1 MHVGL
6 VKLVAISFLITTTTM
21 SFTGFSV
28 MSQLEVPPSPGKA
41 TTAIPSNPANPAG
54 GVNESAPRIIMI
66 YNNTEYDGILDSYS
80 FGKTES
86 MMSLPTANDKI
97 TATIPNQTIAVEQGS
112 KLYFMMKGIT
122 SSEAQPDGI
131 SATAYTISGEPA
143 GVLRVVD
150 EPERGNR
157 TISLTVDLNRGEYI
171 LAAIATWLPEEQ
183 ENNQITGYVSY
194 SYRINVI

>member
-1 MHVGL
+1 MHI
-6 VKLVAISFLITTTTM
+6 KLIVFITIFFMSVSSVSFKSQLAI
-21 SFTGFSV
+21 
-28 MSQLEVPPSPGKA
+28 SQLEVPPSPGKA

-54 GVNESAPRIIMI
+54 GVDESAPKIIMI

-86 MMSLPTANDKI
+86 MMSLPTSNDKI

-122 SSEAQPDGI
+122 LSEAQPDGV

-143 GVLRVVD
+143 EVLRVID
-150 EPERGNR
+150 EPNNSNK

-171 LAAIATWLPEEQ
+171 LMATAIWLPEVQ
-183 ENNQITGYVSY
+183 ENYQIAGYVSY

>member
-1 MHVGL
+1 MHI
-6 VKLVAISFLITTTTM
+6 KLIVFITIFFMIVSSVSFKNQLAI
-21 SFTGFSV
+21 
-28 MSQLEVPPSPGKA
+28 SQLEVPPSPGKA

-54 GVNESAPRIIMI
+54 GVDESAPKIIMI
-66 YNNTEYDGILDSYS
+66 YNNTEYDGTLDSYS

-86 MMSLPTANDKI
+86 MMSLPTSNDKI

-122 SSEAQPDGI
+122 LSEAQPDGV

-143 GVLRVVD
+143 DVLRVID
-150 EPERGNR
+150 EPNKRNK

-171 LAAIATWLPEEQ
+171 LMATAIWLPEVQ
-183 ENNQITGYVSY
+183 ENYQIAGYVSY

>member
-1 MHVGL
+1 MHIRLIVFITIFFMIVSSVSFKNPL
-6 VKLVAISFLITTTTM
+6 AI
-21 SFTGFSV
+21 
-28 MSQLEVPPSPGKA
+28 SQLEVPPSLGKA

-54 GVNESAPRIIMI
+54 GVDESAPKIIMI

-122 SSEAQPDGI
+122 LSEAQPDGV

-143 GVLRVVD
+143 GVLRVID
-150 EPERGNR
+150 EPNKSNK

-171 LAAIATWLPEEQ
+171 LMATAIWLPEVQ
-183 ENNQITGYVSY
+183 ENYQIAGYVSY
-194 SYRINVI
+194 SYRIDVI

>member
-1 MHVGL
+1 MHIRLIVFITIFFMIVSSVSFKNQL
-6 VKLVAISFLITTTTM
+6 AI
-21 SFTGFSV
+21 
-28 MSQLEVPPSPGKA
+28 SQLEVPPSPGKA

-54 GVNESAPRIIMI
+54 GVDESAPKIIMI

-86 MMSLPTANDKI
+86 MMSLPTSNDKI

-122 SSEAQPDGI
+122 LSEAQPDGV

-143 GVLRVVD
+143 AVLRVID
-150 EPERGNR
+150 EPNKSNK

-171 LAAIATWLPEEQ
+171 LMATAIWLPEVQ
-183 ENNQITGYVSY
+183 ENYQIAGYVSY
-194 SYRINVI
+194 SYKINVI

>member
-1 MHVGL
+1 MHIRLIVFITVFFMIVSSVSFKNPL
-6 VKLVAISFLITTTTM
+6 AI
-21 SFTGFSV
+21 
-28 MSQLEVPPSPGKA
+28 SQLEVPPSLGKA

-54 GVNESAPRIIMI
+54 GVDESAPKIIMI

-122 SSEAQPDGI
+122 LSEAQPDGV

-143 GVLRVVD
+143 GVLRVID
-150 EPERGNR
+150 EPNKSNK

-171 LAAIATWLPEEQ
+171 LMATAIWLPEVQ
-183 ENNQITGYVSY
+183 ENYQIAGYVSY
-194 SYRINVI
+194 SYRIDVI

>member
-1 MHVGL
+1 MIVSSVSFKNQL
-6 VKLVAISFLITTTTM
+6 AI
-21 SFTGFSV
+21 
-28 MSQLEVPPSPGKA
+28 SQLEVPPSPGKA

-54 GVNESAPRIIMI
+54 GVDESAPKIIMI
-66 YNNTEYDGILDSYS
+66 YNNTEYDGTLDSYS

-86 MMSLPTANDKI
+86 MMSLPTSNDKI

-122 SSEAQPDGI
+122 LSEAQPDGV

-143 GVLRVVD
+143 DVLRVID
-150 EPERGNR
+150 EPNKSNK

-171 LAAIATWLPEEQ
+171 LMATAIWLPEVQ
-183 ENNQITGYVSY
+183 ENYQIAGYVSY

>member
-1 MHVGL
+1 MIVSSVSFKNPL
-6 VKLVAISFLITTTTM
+6 AI
-21 SFTGFSV
+21 
-28 MSQLEVPPSPGKA
+28 SQLEVPPSPGKA

-54 GVNESAPRIIMI
+54 GVDESAPKIIMI

-86 MMSLPTANDKI
+86 MMSLPTSNDKI

-122 SSEAQPDGI
+122 LSEAQPDGV

-143 GVLRVVD
+143 AVLRVID
-150 EPERGNR
+150 EPNKSNK

-171 LAAIATWLPEEQ
+171 LMATAIWLPEVQ
-183 ENNQITGYVSY
+183 ENYQIAGYVSY

>member
-1 MHVGL
+1 MHIRLIVFITVFFMIVSSVSFKNPL
-6 VKLVAISFLITTTTM
+6 AI
-21 SFTGFSV
+21 
-28 MSQLEVPPSPGKA
+28 SQLEVPPSLGKA

-54 GVNESAPRIIMI
+54 GVDELAPKIIMI

-122 SSEAQPDGI
+122 LSEAQPDGV

-143 GVLRVVD
+143 NVLRVID
-150 EPERGNR
+150 EPNKSNK

-171 LAAIATWLPEEQ
+171 LMATAIWLPEVQ
-183 ENNQITGYVSY
+183 ENYQIAGYVSY
-194 SYRINVI
+194 SYRIDVI